1 MTAHAEAS
9 REAKEPYLTLQP
21 LTRLPSA
28 LAGALLLV
36 MTLEIPLGAHKADL
50 EVEEAEAAEE
60 EVAEAAEAEASE
72 SLEV

>member
-1 MTAHAEAS
+1 
-9 REAKEPYLTLQP
+9 
-21 LTRLPSA
+21 
-28 LAGALLLV
+28 

-60 EVAEAAEAEASE
+60 EVAEAEASE